1 MRRVYIYSLLLF
13 AICFAGC
20 EHKLDSYPPH
30 LYRYYLAFIDKSG
43 NDLLADVPFEINSE
57 RDSVLLRGTYTFEFI
72 KSTEDDYF
80 DTKSLILGK
89 VSGYQSLRIDVCM
102 EDWYGHKKPE
112 VLTHKLACKHIFG
125 DEKVHTIVSYWKFD
139 TDYREAELIR
149 LTIDDVESP
158 ILEGF
163 DKFYPQALVSL
174 DKQRVSYVFY
184 MDDIMVGIQ
193 LMMLVLQKIEI
204 INMIEKICMFHLRNN
219 IL

>member
-43 NDLLADVPFEINSE
+43 NDLLADVPVEINSE

-102 EDWYGHKKPE
+102 EDWCGHKKPE
-112 VLTHKLACKHIFG
+112 VLTHK
-125 DEKVHTIVSYWKFD
+125 
-139 TDYREAELIR
+139 
-149 LTIDDVESP
+149 
-158 ILEGF
+158 
-163 DKFYPQALVSL
+163 
-174 DKQRVSYVFY
+174 
-184 MDDIMVGIQ
+184 
-193 LMMLVLQKIEI
+193 
-204 INMIEKICMFHLRNN
+204 
-219 IL
+219 

>member
-149 LTIDDVESP
+149 LTICLLYTSP
-158 ILEGF
+158 SPR
-163 DKFYPQALVSL
+163 D
-174 DKQRVSYVFY
+174 
-184 MDDIMVGIQ
+184 
-193 LMMLVLQKIEI
+193 
-204 INMIEKICMFHLRNN
+204 
-219 IL
+219 

>member
-89 VSGYQSLRIDVCM
+89 VSGYQSLRLMSAWKTGMGIRSRSPYIINLPV
-102 EDWYGHKKPE
+102 
-112 VLTHKLACKHIFG
+112 KHIFG
-125 DEKVHTIVSYWKFD
+125 DEKVHTICF
-139 TDYREAELIR
+139 L
-149 LTIDDVESP
+149 
-158 ILEGF
+158 LE
-163 DKFYPQALVSL
+163 V
-174 DKQRVSYVFY
+174 
-184 MDDIMVGIQ
+184 
-193 LMMLVLQKIEI
+193 
-204 INMIEKICMFHLRNN
+204 
-219 IL
+219 